1 MSKFS
6 DKFREE
12 FPEFVA
18 EVSSAKDAELDSRLS
33 ALAKSL
39 EEVRETQEA
48 DEGLAEAK
56 ATASE
61 LGAPYRDAKKA
72 ISAKS
77 RFIVEL
83 LKERGKV

>member
-39 EEVRETQEA
+39 
-48 DEGLAEAK
+48 
-56 ATASE
+56 
-61 LGAPYRDAKKA
+61 
-72 ISAKS
+72 
-77 RFIVEL
+77 
-83 LKERGKV
+83 